1 MKNNLKA
8 IDFSLFRNLGQN

>member
-1 MKNNLKA
+1 MKNNLKT